1 MNFDDDERYQINIA
15 ICGAVS
21 AGKSTL
27 LNSLFVSQYSDMKIK
42 RTTMTPQVYYENQK
56 CSKRVNKEI
65 KEANTQ
71 INKALL
77 EKGEKGEQVNIDDI
91 KETKYTV
98 PPVYKLVSLHPN
110 VMLTI
115 YDIPG
120 LNDGTNNVYYE
131 YLEKNFYKFDIILFI
146 IDINSAL
153 NTSDEVK
160 ILENILEYSKRN
172 LDSYNIH
179 NKLIVLANK
188 CDDMSLGE
196 DGDFVLDDEF
206 SEMYDQI
213 NKIVKQ
219 KVQKI
224 FPSLEYSI
232 LPLASEDSYI
242 YRMYDR
248 DPEYDLDIK
257 HVNKFGYYEYGKSR
271 WNKLSDTAKKE
282 KIKHLMKDIDIDDT
296 LTLTGFNEF
305 KKKLQVYLKP
315 KEQYKYLLNHILY
328 NINKLNNFNQLDIM
342 EDMKSFYKY
351 FERVKALNVIFS
363 VNDYCKFTQ
372 VINNYLGNYVE
383 GVIKKYINIDNEC
396 LLNNSNI
403 ELVLKIKEQ
412 LDEVCM
418 LFQSNIPTI
427 KAISMNDYVTNS
439 VNQVLV
445 NDINSK
451 TKPIKLA
458 YDYFMKLFNY
468 GYKITKDITFNF
480 FTNNDMLKQNPK
492 KIIEYFEDLER
503 KELITFSDKVENIE
517 KMLITIY
524 NNGFQNTYIPNDIN
538 NLKWASYLTDL
549 FWQSQNSEYFNLD
562 SDKTNI
568 PSVFLNLGI
577 ASKKNISKYFQ
588 QGNTNME
595 LIMKP
600 EYNDYLEL
608 ERYYISLLKCGKTQ
622 TKYQMENTDVFMH
635 NVQVNTMQVEDSNYS
650 YDVEDGNL
658 SDALDRELGLNNSKK
673 KKHGKKSKKK
683 K

>member
-1 MNFDDDERYQINIA
+1 MNFEDDERYQINIA

-56 CSKRVNKEI
+56 CSKSVNNEI
-65 KEANTQ
+65 KEANTL
-71 INKALL
+71 INKKLL
-77 EKGEKGEQVNIDDI
+77 EKGEKGEQVNIEDI
-91 KETKYTV
+91 KETTYTV
-98 PPVYKLVSLHPN
+98 PPVYNLVSLHPN
-110 VMLTI
+110 VMLTV

-172 LDSYNIH
+172 LDNYNIH

-188 CDDMSLGE
+188 CDDMSFGE
-196 DGDFVLDDEF
+196 KGEFVLDDEF

-271 WNKLSDTAKKE
+271 WNKLSDQAKKE

-328 NINKLNNFNQLDIM
+328 NINKLDNYKQIDIM
-342 EDMKSFYKY
+342 EDVKIFYKY
-351 FERVKALNVIFS
+351 FERIKSLNNIFS
-363 VNDYCKFTQ
+363 INKFCKFTE
-372 VINNYLGNYVE
+372 VINKYFENYTE
-383 GVIKKYINIDNEC
+383 KIIKGYINIENDS
-396 LLNNSNI
+396 LLNNTNI
-403 ELVLKIKEQ
+403 DVVLKIKDQ
-412 LDEVCM
+412 LDEICM
-418 LFQSNIPTI
+418 LFQANIPSI
-427 KAISMNDYVTNS
+427 KALEMNQHITTS
-439 VNQVLV
+439 VNKVLV

-458 YDYFMKLFNY
+458 YDYFMKLFKY
-468 GYKITKDITFNF
+468 GYEITKEITFNF
-480 FTNNDMLKQNPK
+480 FTNNNMLKQNPK
-492 KIIEYFEDLER
+492 KIIEYFEDLEM
-503 KELITFSDKVENIE
+503 KKLITFSDKVENIE

-524 NNGFQNTYIPNDIN
+524 NNGFRNTYIPENSIN
-538 NLKWASYLTDL
+538 LMWASYLTDT
-549 FWQSQNSEYFNLD
+549 FWHSQNSEYFSFD
-562 SDKTNI
+562 SGNANI

-577 ASKKNISKYFQ
+577 ASKRNVVKYGFH
-588 QGNTNME
+588 NDPNLE

-608 ERYYISLLKCGKTQ
+608 ERYYLSLIDCGKTQ
-622 TKYQMENTDVFMH
+622 KTKYHIEDTNIFIPS
-635 NVQVNTMQVEDSNYS
+635 VQVNAIQIQDSNYS
-650 YDVEDGNL
+650 YDIQDANL
-658 SDALDRELGLNNSKK
+658 SDDLDRELGLSNTKSRKKKGKK
-673 KKHGKKSKKK
+673 KK
-683 K
+683 